1 MIKEFA
7 VEPKAIVGSYRDFS
21 YVIEK
26 FGVCEGR
33 VISRFPKTW
42 KRLVYE
48 AAQARH
54 RGTVEGRRIE
64 ERLNR
69 LPDEV
74 LIAMSRPAGNGE
86 WIEVAIA
93 EHQRQPF
100 DYLLTNARQGFAEAV
115 PVENL
120 DGEHPCLQIT
130 REISI
135 PREPE
140 AMASACAFLLK
151 TAKVIKLIDP
161 HLDFS
166 KSRFRE
172 PFKAFMK
179 HVRAG
184 TQIEIYRG
192 IDDGGPSPEFLRQN
206 AERFLQTALPAGVHA
221 RILLLPAE
229 TMHNRFLLTDLG
241 GIKFGVGLDAAGD
254 NAAPEDELSLMVP
267 DVWQSRRGHYSGG
280 ELLGEWAGPPQL
292 PTCR

>member
-7 VEPKAIVGSYRDFS
+7 VEPEAIVSSYRDFS
-21 YVIEK
+21 YVVEK

-48 AAQARH
+48 AAQAH
-54 RGTVEGRRIE
+54 HQGKVEGKKIE
-64 ERLNR
+64 ERLRR

-74 LIAMSRPAGNGE
+74 LVAMSRPAGTGD

-100 DYLLTNARQGFAEAV
+100 DYLITNAPHGIAEAV
-115 PVENL
+115 QVENL

-135 PREPE
+135 SREPE

-151 TAKVIKLIDP
+151 TAKVIKIIDP

-192 IDDGGPSPEFLRQN
+192 IDDGGPTREFLRQN
-206 AERFLQTALPAGVHA
+206 AEQFLPSALPAGVNT
-221 RILLLPAE
+221 RICLLPAGPI
-229 TMHNRFLLTDLG
+229 HNRFLLTDLG
-241 GIKFGVGLDAAGD
+241 GIKFGVGLDAAGH
-254 NAAPEDELSLMVP
+254 NKAPEDELSLMVP
-267 DVWQSRRGHYSGG
+267 NVWQARWYQYSGG
-280 ELLGEWAGPPQL
+280 EQLGEWQGQVV
-292 PTCR
+292 TVD

>member
-1 MIKEFA
+1 MIREFA
-7 VEPKAIVGSYRDFS
+7 VEPEAIVSSYREFS
-21 YVIEK
+21 YIVEK

-54 RGTVEGRRIE
+54 QGKVEGKKIE
-64 ERLNR
+64 ERLR
-69 LPDEV
+69 GLSDEV
-74 LIAMSRPAGNGE
+74 LIAMSRPAGTGG
-86 WIEVAIA
+86 WIEIALA

-100 DYLLTNARQGFAEAV
+100 DYLITNAPQGIAEAV
-115 PVENL
+115 PVETL

-151 TAKVIKLIDP
+151 TAKVIKIIDP

-192 IDDGGPSPEFLRQN
+192 IDDGGPAREFMRQN
-206 AERFLQTALPAGVHA
+206 AEQFLPNALPAGVNA
-221 RILLLPAE
+221 RMRLLPAGS
-229 TMHNRFLLTDLG
+229 MHNRFLLTDLG
-241 GIKFGVGLDAAGD
+241 GIKFGVGLDAAGH
-254 NAAPEDELSLMVP
+254 NTAPEDELSLMVP
-267 DVWQSRRGHYSGG
+267 DVWQARWCQYSGG
-280 ELLGEWAGPPQL
+280 DLLGEW
-292 PTCR
+292 

>member
-7 VEPKAIVGSYRDFS
+7 VEPEAIVSSYRDFS
-21 YVIEK
+21 YVVEK

-48 AAQARH
+48 AAQERH
-54 RGTVEGRRIE
+54 QGKVEGKRIE
-64 ERLNR
+64 ERLRR

-74 LIAMSRPAGNGE
+74 LVAMSRPAGDGE

-100 DYLLTNARQGFAEAV
+100 DYLLINDPQGIAEAV

-140 AMASACAFLLK
+140 AMAGACSFLLK

-166 KSRFRE
+166 VRRFRE

-192 IDDGGPSPEFLRQN
+192 IRDDGITRVFLRQN
-206 AERFLQTALPAGVHA
+206 AEQFLLASLPAGVRA
-221 RILLLPAE
+221 RIVLLPAD

-254 NAAPEDELSLMVP
+254 NAAPDDELSLMVP
-267 DVWQSRRGHYSGG
+267 DVWQARWGQYSGG
-280 ELLGEWAGPPQL
+280 ELLGEWQGQVVDAN
-292 PTCR
+292 

>member
-1 MIKEFA
+1 MIREFA
-7 VEPKAIVGSYRDFS
+7 VEPEAIVSSYRDFS
-21 YVIEK
+21 YVVEK

-54 RGTVEGRRIE
+54 QGKVEGKKIE
-64 ERLNR
+64 ERLR
-69 LPDEV
+69 GLSDEV
-74 LIAMSRPAGNGE
+74 LIAMSRPAGTGG
-86 WIEVAIA
+86 WIEIALA

-100 DYLLTNARQGFAEAV
+100 DYLITNAPQGIAEAV
-115 PVENL
+115 PVETL

-135 PREPE
+135 PRESE

-151 TAKVIKLIDP
+151 TAKVIKIIDP

-192 IDDGGPSPEFLRQN
+192 IDDGGPAREFMRQN
-206 AERFLQTALPAGVHA
+206 AEQFLPNALPAGVNA
-221 RILLLPAE
+221 RIRLLPAGS
-229 TMHNRFLLTDLG
+229 MHNRFLLTDLG
-241 GIKFGVGLDAAGD
+241 GIKFGVGLDAAGH
-254 NAAPEDELSLMVP
+254 NTAPEDELSLMVP
-267 DVWQSRRGHYSGG
+267 DVWQARWCQYSGG
-280 ELLGEWAGPPQL
+280 ELLGEW
-292 PTCR
+292 

>member
-1 MIKEFA
+1 MIREFA
-7 VEPKAIVGSYRDFS
+7 VEPEAIVSSYREFS
-21 YVIEK
+21 YIVEK

-54 RGTVEGRRIE
+54 QGKVEGKKIE
-64 ERLNR
+64 ERLR
-69 LPDEV
+69 GLSDEV
-74 LIAMSRPAGNGE
+74 LIAMSRPAGTGG
-86 WIEVAIA
+86 WIEIALA

-100 DYLLTNARQGFAEAV
+100 DYLITNAPQGIAEAV
-115 PVENL
+115 PVETL

-135 PREPE
+135 PRKPE

-151 TAKVIKLIDP
+151 TAKVIKIIDP

-192 IDDGGPSPEFLRQN
+192 IDDGGPAREFMRQN
-206 AERFLQTALPAGVHA
+206 AEQFLPNALPAGVHA
-221 RILLLPAE
+221 RIRLLPAGS
-229 TMHNRFLLTDLG
+229 MHNRFLLTDLG
-241 GIKFGVGLDAAGD
+241 GIKFGVGLDAAGH
-254 NAAPEDELSLMVP
+254 NTAPEDELSLMVP
-267 DVWQSRRGHYSGG
+267 DVWQARWCQYSGG
-280 ELLGEWAGPPQL
+280 ELLGEW
-292 PTCR
+292 

>member
-1 MIKEFA
+1 MIREFA
-7 VEPKAIVGSYRDFS
+7 VEPEAIVSSYREFS
-21 YVIEK
+21 YIVEK

-54 RGTVEGRRIE
+54 QGKVEGKKIE
-64 ERLNR
+64 ERLR
-69 LPDEV
+69 GLSDEV
-74 LIAMSRPAGNGE
+74 LIAMSRPAGTGG
-86 WIEVAIA
+86 WIEIALA

-100 DYLLTNARQGFAEAV
+100 DYLITNAPQGIAEAV
-115 PVENL
+115 PVETL

-130 REISI
+130 REMSI

-151 TAKVIKLIDP
+151 TAKVIKIIDP

-192 IDDGGPSPEFLRQN
+192 IDDGGPAREFMRQN
-206 AERFLQTALPAGVHA
+206 AEQFLPNALPAGVNA
-221 RILLLPAE
+221 RIRLLPAGS
-229 TMHNRFLLTDLG
+229 MHNRFLLTDLG
-241 GIKFGVGLDAAGD
+241 GIKFGVGLDAAGH
-254 NAAPEDELSLMVP
+254 NTAPEDELSLMVP
-267 DVWQSRRGHYSGG
+267 DVWQARWCQYSGG
-280 ELLGEWAGPPQL
+280 ELLGEW
-292 PTCR
+292 

>member
-7 VEPKAIVGSYRDFS
+7 VEPEAIVSSYRDFS
-21 YVIEK
+21 YVVEK

-33 VISRFPKTW
+33 VISRFPRRWTS
-42 KRLVYE
+42 LVYE
-48 AAQARH
+48 AAQQRH
-54 RGTVEGRRIE
+54 RGTIECKKIE
-64 ERLNR
+64 ERLSR
-69 LPDEV
+69 LSKDV
-74 LIAMSRPAGNGE
+74 LIAMSRPAGNGK
-86 WIEVAIA
+86 WIEVAIK

-100 DYLLTNARQGFAEAV
+100 DYLLTNAPQGFAEAV

-140 AMASACAFLLK
+140 AMANACAFLLK

-179 HVRAG
+179 HVRAD

-192 IDDGGPSPEFLRQN
+192 IDNGGPTREFLRQS
-206 AERFLQTALPAGVHA
+206 AERLLLTALPAGVHA
-221 RILLLPAE
+221 RMLLLPVE

-254 NAAPEDELSLMVP
+254 NVAPEDELSLMVP
-267 DVWQSRRGHYSGG
+267 GVWQSRWGDYSGG
-280 ELLGEWAGPPQL
+280 ELLGEWDRAV
-292 PTCR
+292 TTIAK

>member
-7 VEPKAIVGSYRDFS
+7 VEPEAIVSSFKDFI
-21 YVIEK
+21 YVVEK
-26 FGVCEGR
+26 FGICEGR

-54 RGTVEGRRIE
+54 QGKVEGKKIE
-64 ERLNR
+64 ERLRR
-69 LPDEV
+69 LPDEI
-74 LIAMSRPAGNGE
+74 LIAMSRPAGTGD
-86 WIEVAIA
+86 WIDVALA

-100 DYLLTNARQGFAEAV
+100 DYLITNAPQEVAEAV
-115 PVENL
+115 PVESL
-120 DGEHPCLQIT
+120 DGEHPCLRIT
-130 REISI
+130 RELSIS
-135 PREPE
+135 REPE

-151 TAKVIKLIDP
+151 TAKVIKIIDP

-166 KSRFRE
+166 HHRYRE
-172 PFKAFMK
+172 PFNAFMK

-192 IDDGGPSPEFLRQN
+192 IRDDGPTREFLRQK
-206 AERFLQTALPAGVHA
+206 AEQFLQTALPIGVHA
-221 RILLLPAE
+221 RIFLLPAG

-267 DVWQSRRGHYSGG
+267 GVWQSRWARYSGG
-280 ELLGEWAGPPQL
+280 ELLGEWDRAV
-292 PTCR
+292 TTTAK

>member
-7 VEPKAIVGSYRDFS
+7 VEPKAIVSSYRDFS

-33 VISRFPKTW
+33 VISRFPKIW

-54 RGTVEGRRIE
+54 RGTVEGKRIE
-64 ERLNR
+64 ERLSR
-69 LPDEV
+69 LSDEV
-74 LIAMSRPAGNGE
+74 LIAMSRHAGNGE

-100 DYLLTNARQGFAEAV
+100 DYLLTNTPQGFDEAV

-120 DGEHPCLQIT
+120 DGEHPCLKIT

-135 PREPE
+135 PRQPE

-179 HVRAG
+179 HVRSG

-192 IDDGGPSPEFLRQN
+192 IDDGGPSREFLRQN
-206 AERFLQTALPAGVHA
+206 AEQFLPNALPAGVTT
-221 RILLLPAE
+221 RIRLLPAGPI
-229 TMHNRFLLTDLG
+229 HNRFLLTDLG
-241 GIKFGVGLDAAGD
+241 GIKFGVGLDVAGH
-254 NAAPEDELSLMVP
+254 NTAPEDELSLMVP
-267 DVWQSRRGHYSGG
+267 DVWQARWSQYAGG
-280 ELLGEWAGPPQL
+280 ELLGEWYGAIK
-292 PTCR
+292 TIAE

>member
-7 VEPKAIVGSYRDFS
+7 VEPEAIVSSYRDFS
-21 YVIEK
+21 YIVEK

-54 RGTVEGRRIE
+54 QGKVEGKKIE
-64 ERLNR
+64 ERLRR

-74 LIAMSRPAGNGE
+74 LVAMSRPAGTGG

-100 DYLLTNARQGFAEAV
+100 DYLITKAPQGIAEAV
-115 PVENL
+115 LVEDL

-140 AMASACAFLLK
+140 AMASACAFLVK
-151 TAKVIKLIDP
+151 TAKVIKIIDP

-179 HVRAG
+179 HVRTG

-192 IDDGGPSPEFLRQN
+192 MDDGGPTRDFLRQN
-206 AERFLQTALPAGVHA
+206 AERFLQTALPVGVHA
-221 RILLLPAE
+221 RIFLLPAGP
-229 TMHNRFLLTDLG
+229 MHNRFLLTDLG
-241 GIKFGVGLDAAGD
+241 GVKFGVGLDAATD

-267 DVWQSRRGHYSGG
+267 YVWQSRWGHYSRG
-280 ELLGEWAGPPQL
+280 ELLGEWDRAV
-292 PTCR
+292 TTIAE

>member
-7 VEPKAIVGSYRDFS
+7 VEPEAIVSSYLNFS

-54 RGTVEGRRIE
+54 HGKMEGKRIE
-64 ERLNR
+64 ERLRR

-86 WIEVAIA
+86 WIDIAIA

-100 DYLLTNARQGFAEAV
+100 DYLITNDSHGIAEAV
-115 PVENL
+115 AVASL
-120 DGEHPCLQIT
+120 DGDHPCLQIT
-130 REISI
+130 REVSI
-135 PREPE
+135 NREPE
-140 AMASACAFLLK
+140 AMANACEFLLK
-151 TAKVIKLIDP
+151 TAKVIKMIDP

-192 IDDGGPSPEFLRQN
+192 IRHDVTRDYQLQQADQFLRGV
-206 AERFLQTALPAGVHA
+206 LPVGVSA
-221 RILLLPAE
+221 CIRLLPAE

-241 GIKFGVGLDAAGD
+241 GIKFGVGLDAASD

-267 DVWQSRRGHYSGG
+267 DVWQARWGQYSGG
-280 ELLGEWAGPPQL
+280 EVLGEWG
-292 PTCR
+292 RVES

>member
-1 MIKEFA
+1 MIREFA
-7 VEPKAIVGSYRDFS
+7 VEPEAIVSSYREFS
-21 YVIEK
+21 YIVEK

-54 RGTVEGRRIE
+54 QGKVEGKKIE
-64 ERLNR
+64 ERLR
-69 LPDEV
+69 GLSDEV
-74 LIAMSRPAGNGE
+74 LIAMSRPAGTGG
-86 WIEVAIA
+86 WIEIALA

-100 DYLLTNARQGFAEAV
+100 DYLITNAPQGIAEAV
-115 PVENL
+115 PVETL

-130 REISI
+130 REMSI

-151 TAKVIKLIDP
+151 TAKVIKIIDP

-192 IDDGGPSPEFLRQN
+192 IDDGGPAREFMRQN
-206 AERFLQTALPAGVHA
+206 AEQFLPNALPAGVNA
-221 RILLLPAE
+221 RICLLPAGS
-229 TMHNRFLLTDLG
+229 MHNRFLLTDLG
-241 GIKFGVGLDAAGD
+241 GIKFGVGLDAAGH
-254 NAAPEDELSLMVP
+254 NTAPEDELSLMVP
-267 DVWQSRRGHYSGG
+267 DVWQARWRHYSGG
-280 ELLGEWAGPPQL
+280 ELLGEWRGQVV
-292 PTCR
+292 TVD

>member
-7 VEPKAIVGSYRDFS
+7 VEPEAIVNSYRDFS
-21 YVIEK
+21 YVVEK

-48 AAQARH
+48 AAQERH
-54 RGTVEGRRIE
+54 QGKVEGKRIE
-64 ERLNR
+64 ERLRR

-74 LIAMSRPAGNGE
+74 LVAMSRPAGNGE
-86 WIEVAIA
+86 WIAVAIA

-100 DYLLTNARQGFAEAV
+100 DYLLTNGPQGIAEAV

-135 PREPE
+135 PREAE

-151 TAKVIKLIDP
+151 TAKVIKIIDP

-192 IDDGGPSPEFLRQN
+192 IDDGGPAREFLRQN
-206 AERFLQTALPAGVHA
+206 AEQFLPNALPAGVNA
-221 RILLLPAE
+221 RIRLLPAGPI
-229 TMHNRFLLTDLG
+229 HNRFLLTDLG
-241 GIKFGVGLDAAGD
+241 GIKFGVGLDAAGP
-254 NAAPEDELSLMVP
+254 NTAPEDELSLMVP
-267 DVWQSRRGHYSGG
+267 DVWQARWCQYSGG
-280 ELLGEWAGPPQL
+280 ELLGEWQGQVVAAN
-292 PTCR
+292 

>member
-1 MIKEFA
+1 MIREFA
-7 VEPKAIVGSYRDFS
+7 VEPEAIVSSYREFS
-21 YVIEK
+21 YIVEK

-54 RGTVEGRRIE
+54 QGKVEGKKIE
-64 ERLNR
+64 ERLR
-69 LPDEV
+69 GLSDEV
-74 LIAMSRPAGNGE
+74 LIAMSRPAGTGG
-86 WIEVAIA
+86 WIEIALA

-100 DYLLTNARQGFAEAV
+100 DYLITNAPQGIAEAV
-115 PVENL
+115 PVETL

-151 TAKVIKLIDP
+151 TAKVIKIIDP

-192 IDDGGPSPEFLRQN
+192 IDDGGPARDFMRQN
-206 AERFLQTALPAGVHA
+206 SEQFLPNALPAGVNA
-221 RILLLPAE
+221 RIRLLPAGS
-229 TMHNRFLLTDLG
+229 MHNRFLLTDLG
-241 GIKFGVGLDAAGD
+241 GIKFGVGLDAAGH
-254 NAAPEDELSLMVP
+254 NTAPEDELSLMVP
-267 DVWQSRRGHYSGG
+267 DVWQARWCQYSGG
-280 ELLGEWAGPPQL
+280 ELLGEW
-292 PTCR
+292 